1 MLVKIDLRRVAP
13 HPRRTPPLRLW
24 QRLVVVSVL
33 IVALL
38 ISAAL
43 TYFQPGAGSH
53 TSLDTA
59 QPALVTETAPALPP
73 GTTVYYYW
81 AQHQPLSQ
89 QP

>member
-1 MLVKIDLRRVAP
+1 MLMKLHLRRVAP

-33 IVALL
+33 IVAVL

-43 TYFQPGAGSH
+43 IYFQPGAGSH
-53 TSLDTA
+53 TSLDRA
-59 QPALVTETAPALPP
+59 QPALVTETTPALPP

>member
-1 MLVKIDLRRVAP
+1 MLVKLHLRDVPP
-13 HPRRTPPLRLW
+13 HPRRTSPLRLW
-24 QRLVVVSVL
+24 QRLAIVSVL
-33 IVALL
+33 LVAVL

-43 TYFQPGAGSH
+43 IYFQPGAGSH
-53 TSLDTA
+53 TSLDRA
-59 QPALVTETAPALPP
+59 QPALVTETTPALPP

>member
-1 MLVKIDLRRVAP
+1 MLVKIHPRRSAP

-24 QRLVVVSVL
+24 QRLFVVSVL
-33 IVALL
+33 LVAVL
-38 ISAAL
+38 ISTAL
-43 TYFQPGAGSH
+43 IYFQPGAGLH
-53 TSLDTA
+53 APVDTA
-59 QPALVTETAPALPP
+59 QPALVTETAAALPP

>member
-1 MLVKIDLRRVAP
+1 
-13 HPRRTPPLRLW
+13 RRTPSLRLW

-33 IVALL
+33 IVATL

-43 TYFQPGAGSH
+43 IYFQPGAGSH
-53 TSLDTA
+53 TSPDTA
-59 QPALVTETAPALPP
+59 HPALVTETAPALPP